1 MKIHAVFLVC
11 VTFLFTLSPQL
22 FPNFQTYDPDDFWVR
37 VTTPAAQPAEY
48 TRSIWPLIQAGLMG
62 HAVYGLVK
70 HAEDPAWHAN
80 RQMLMVAML
89 LGTFWMAIAD
99 SMPVFATSIILVMAA
114 AALLALLR
122 TGRGGLWQQPPVALF
137 AGWMTA
143 AAGFAWGVTAAGLG
157 MLSNLA
163 SAYATLGVVLLVAM
177 GVQRALGR
185 VPAYAAAVV
194 WALIGMAASNWGVN
208 PGLVVTAL
216 LGATVMAATP
226 FIRT

>member
-1 MKIHAVFLVC
+1 MNIGIV
-11 VTFLFTLSPQL
+11 
-22 FPNFQTYDPDDFWVR
+22 
-37 VTTPAAQPAEY
+37 
-48 TRSIWPLIQAGLMG
+48 GLGIVGSALRRYYHEQG
-62 HAVYGLVK
+62 HAVYGYDIK
-70 HAEDPAWHAN
+70 DE
-80 RQMLMVAML
+80 
-89 LGTFWMAIAD
+89 
-99 SMPVFATSIILVMAA
+99 
-114 AALLALLR
+114 
-122 TGRGGLWQQPPVALF
+122 
-137 AGWMTA
+137 
-143 AAGFAWGVTAAGLG
+143 TAAGLG

-216 LGATVMAATP
+216 LGAAAMAATP